1 MDSPREGAERIFD
14 VPVCSTPFG
23 DIAGFTERIQPMP
36 TEASERRLVLVS
48 RYAQRDAATIG
59 ASHPEFVLRD
69 GMAPLCGF
77 AVPSDGYSVILR
89 DATAVD
95 VPHLEVELRLD
106 VALLGGFAVPSD
118 GFSVILRD
126 AFDQPSAGGGG

>member
-1 MDSPREGAERIFD
+1 
-14 VPVCSTPFG
+14 
-23 DIAGFTERIQPMP
+23 MP

-89 DATAVD
+89 DA
-95 VPHLEVELRLD
+95 
-106 VALLGGFAVPSD
+106 
-118 GFSVILRD
+118 
-126 AFDQPSAGGGG
+126 FDQLRFQDAASLPPNVDRNTVMATSS

>member
-89 DATAVD
+89 
-95 VPHLEVELRLD
+95 
-106 VALLGGFAVPSD
+106 AVPSD